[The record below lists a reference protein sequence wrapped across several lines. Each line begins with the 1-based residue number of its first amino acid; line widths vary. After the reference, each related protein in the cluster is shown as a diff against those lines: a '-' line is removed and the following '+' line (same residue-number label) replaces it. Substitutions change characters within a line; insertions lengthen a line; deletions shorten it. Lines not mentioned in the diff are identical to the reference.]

1 MSTGSVH
8 EGLGDLVTA
17 WEKKCNVAVT
27 VPVLQQACWR
37 HKMWKMKNSFFPC
50 KSSLSSEF
58 YAPSFG
64 FIIAGLVTVSPLL
77 TMPPRRKL
85 STFDKI
91 RAIAW
96 IQDGIAKAEVA
107 RRLGVHHSVI
117 VRLTQRFRETN
128 SIEEATVRSA

>member
-1 MSTGSVH
+1 MPTGSVH

-17 WEKKCNVAVT
+17 RDKKCKVAVT

-58 YAPSFG
+58 YAPSLG
-64 FIIAGLVTVSPLL
+64 FISAGLVTGSNLL
-77 TMPPRRKL
+77 TMSPRRKL
-85 STFDKI
+85 STFDKT
-91 RAIAW
+91 RVIAW

-128 SIEEATVRSA
+128 SIEERPRCLT

>member
-17 WEKKCNVAVT
+17 RDKECKVAVT

-64 FIIAGLVTVSPLL
+64 FISAGLVTVSPLL
-77 TMPPRRKL
+77 TMPPRRNMWVHVNCASLDVTSIYTPGTYHSAARVKL
-85 STFDKI
+85 RLYHFLQTP
-91 RAIAW
+91 
-96 IQDGIAKAEVA
+96 EV
-107 RRLGVHHSVI
+107 
-117 VRLTQRFRETN
+117 
-128 SIEEATVRSA
+128 

>member
-17 WEKKCNVAVT
+17 RDKKCKVAVT

-37 HKMWKMKNSFFPC
+37 HKMWKMKKSFFPC

-58 YAPSFG
+58 YVPSFG
-64 FIIAGLVTVSPLL
+64 FVSAGLVTVSPLL
-77 TMPPRRKL
+77 NMPPRRKL
-85 STFDKI
+85 RTFDKT

-96 IQDGIAKAEVA
+96 IQDGIAEAEV
-107 RRLGVHHSVI
+107 I
-117 VRLTQRFRETN
+117 
-128 SIEEATVRSA
+128 